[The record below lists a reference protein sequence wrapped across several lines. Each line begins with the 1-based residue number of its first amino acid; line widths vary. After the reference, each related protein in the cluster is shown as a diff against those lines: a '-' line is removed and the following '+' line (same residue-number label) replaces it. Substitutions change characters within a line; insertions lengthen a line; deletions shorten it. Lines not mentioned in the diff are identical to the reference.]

1 MAAESKKNERH
12 LNQRLWAAAALRLIL
27 PSVLAIVIFLLAI
40 FMIILP
46 DLKENIMARKREMIR
61 ELVQTNLDDMAFLEA
76 RRRQGEIT
84 LEQAQ
89 KLAIRQTRQE
99 RYGREMKDYFW
110 INDMHPRMIMH
121 PYRTDLEGK
130 DISDFADP
138 NGKRLFSEFVEV
150 ARKKGQGFV
159 DYMWQWKDDPNKIV
173 PKLSFIKEFKP
184 WGWIVGTGIYL
195 DDVDAELAKMV
206 RHFTLTALGTLG
218 VIVLMFLYIV
228 QHNFRTERRRLLAER
243 QLEGSRKM
251 LRLVM
256 DSIPQYIYWRDKQ
269 GAFQGCNMKFA
280 QLAGLDNPEDVVGR
294 QRVEAPGVIEA
305 EGRELV
311 TEQEVMRSGQSQMQ
325 IIAPREGR
333 GSAQRW
339 VESNRIPLRDEDGQ
353 VMGVLCTHEDIT
365 HRIETSRRLDESEL
379 RFRTLVEHLPVGILI
394 LKDGR
399 VVYSNPEQKRLFGVE
414 RDDFYFDELMSAPP
428 GDLQKLYE
436 LDEDPLLQNGRTWE
450 NELRFYPW
458 GKVYN
463 SMEMRWVLCRAT
475 SISFRGGPAFLVI
488 MLDIGRAKELEYMV
502 KVQDKMASLGRVAA
516 GIAHEIRNPL
526 SGVNM
531 YLSALKDS
539 PLAGDGNTAV
549 IIEKIRAASSRIE
562 AVVKRVLDF
571 SRPTKPTLAWMQV
584 NRALEN
590 VLELSVVTLRKED
603 VTLETDLAR
612 DLPLIYADQQLLE
625 QVFLNLVTN
634 AMQAMR
640 DWDGPKKLLMETGMN
655 AERILVQVSDSGPG
669 VPPEI
674 RDRIFDPFFT
684 GTSQGSGIGLSLCRR
699 IISDLGGSLAY
710 EESRWGGAQF
720 TVVLP
725 AIKYWGYDSHG

>member
-1 MAAESKKNERH
+1 MAADSKTKERH
-12 LNQRLWAAAALRLIL
+12 LNQRLWAAAILRLIL
-27 PSVLAIVIFLLAI
+27 PSVLAIVIFLLGI
-40 FMIILP
+40 FLIILP

-61 ELVQTNLDDMAFLEA
+61 ELVQTNLDSMAFLEA
-76 RRRQGEIT
+76 RRLRGEIT
-84 LEQAQ
+84 MQEAKDLTI
-89 KLAIRQTRQE
+89 KQTRQE

-110 INDMHPRMIMH
+110 INDMYPRIIMH

-130 DISDFADP
+130 DVSDFADP
-138 NGKRLFSEFVEV
+138 NGKRLFSEFVKV
-150 ARKKGQGFV
+150 AREHGEGFV
-159 DYMWQWKDDPNKIV
+159 DYMWQWKDDPGKIV

-195 DDVDAELAKMV
+195 DDVDAELSKMV
-206 RHFTLTALGTLG
+206 RHLTLTALGTLG
-218 VIVLMFLYIV
+218 IIVLMFLYIA
-228 QHNFRTERRRLLAER
+228 QHNFRTERHKIQAER

-256 DSIPQYIYWRDKQ
+256 DSIPQYIYWRDEQ
-269 GAFQGCNMKFA
+269 GSFQGCNMKFA
-280 QLAGLDNPEDVVGR
+280 RLAGLEDPEDVVGLH
-294 QRVEAPGVIEA
+294 RVEAPGVIEA
-305 EGRELV
+305 EGKELLK
-311 TEQEVMRSGQSQMQ
+311 EQEVMRSGQSQLQ
-325 IIAPREGR
+325 TIASREGR
-333 GSAQRW
+333 DSERRW
-339 VESNRIPLRDEDGQ
+339 VESNRIPLRDENGQ

-379 RFRTLVEHLPVGILI
+379 RFRTLVEHIPVGILI

-428 GDLQKLYE
+428 GDLQKLYD
-436 LDEDPLLQNGRTWE
+436 LDEAPELQSGRIWE
-450 NELRFYPW
+450 TEMRFYPW

-475 SISFRGGPAFLVI
+475 SISFRGGPAYLVI

-531 YLSALKDS
+531 YLSALQQS
-539 PLAGDGNTAV
+539 PAAADEKTAT
-549 IIEKIRAASSRIE
+549 IIEKVRAASNRIE

-571 SRPTKPTLAWMQV
+571 SRPTTPTLAWMQL
-584 NRALEN
+584 NRSLEN
-590 VLELSVVTLRKED
+590 VLELSAVTLRKEG
-603 VTLETDLAR
+603 VTLEADLAR
-612 DLPLIYADQQLLE
+612 NLPLIYADQQLLE

-640 DWDGPKKLLMETGMN
+640 EWDGSKKLSIETGMS
-655 AERILVQVSDSGPG
+655 ADRILVQVSDSGPG
-669 VPPEI
+669 VPPDI

-699 IISDLGGSLAY
+699 IVGDLGGTLVY
-710 EESRWGGAQF
+710 EESRWGGARF
-720 TVVLP
+720 TVTLP
-725 AIKYWGYDSHG
+725 AVTYWGYDSHG

>member
-1 MAAESKKNERH
+1 MAADSRRKERQ

-61 ELVQTNLDDMAFLEA
+61 ELVQTNLDNMAFLEA
-76 RRRQGEIT
+76 RRRRGEIS

-89 KLAIRQTRQE
+89 ELTIRQTRQE

-138 NGKRLFSEFVEV
+138 NGKHLFSEFVKV
-150 ARKKGQGFV
+150 ARQNGEGFV
-159 DYMWQWKDDPNKIV
+159 DYMWQWKDDPHKIV

-195 DDVDAELAKMV
+195 DDVDAEMDKMV
-206 RHFTLTALGTLG
+206 RHFTLAALGTMG
-218 VIVLMFLYIV
+218 VIILMFLYIA

-243 QLEGSRKM
+243 QLERSRKM

-256 DSIPQYIYWRDKQ
+256 DSIPQYIYWRDTD
-269 GAFQGCNMKFA
+269 GVFQGCNMKFA
-280 QLAGLDNPEDVVGR
+280 QLAGLSDPEEVVGK

-305 EGRELV
+305 EGRELIK
-311 TEQEVMRSGQSQMQ
+311 EQEVMDSGLSQMQ
-325 IIAPREGR
+325 IVAPREGP
-333 GSAQRW
+333 GSARRW
-339 VESNRIPLRDEDGQ
+339 VESNRIPLRDEEGR

-365 HRIETSRRLDESEL
+365 KLIEISHKLDESEL
-379 RFRTLVEHLPVGILI
+379 RFRTLVEYLPVGIMI

-414 RDDFYFDELMSAPP
+414 RDDFYFDELVNTPP

-436 LDEDPLLQNGRTWE
+436 LDDQPQLQNGRIWE

-475 SISFRGGPAFLVI
+475 GINYRGGPGFLVT
-488 MLDIGRAKELEYMV
+488 MLDIGRARELEYMV

-531 YLSALKDS
+531 YLSALKES
-539 PLAGDGNTAV
+539 PVAADENAASV
-549 IIEKIRAASSRIE
+549 IEKIRAASGRIE

-571 SRPTKPTLAWMQV
+571 SRPTKPSLAWMQL

-590 VLELSVVTLRKED
+590 VLELSSVTLRKEGM
-603 VTLETDLAR
+603 TLETEFSER
-612 DLPLIYADQQLLE
+612 LPLIYADQQLLE

-640 DWDGPKKLLMETGMN
+640 EWDGPKRLRIETGLS
-655 AERILVQVSDSGPG
+655 ADRIVVQVSDSGPG

-684 GTSQGSGIGLSLCRR
+684 GTGQGSGIGLSLSRR
-699 IISDLGGSLAY
+699 IISDLGGSLAHD
-710 EESRWGGAQF
+710 ESRWGGALF
-720 TVVLP
+720 TVRLP
-725 AIKYWGYDSHG
+725 AVTYWGYDSHG